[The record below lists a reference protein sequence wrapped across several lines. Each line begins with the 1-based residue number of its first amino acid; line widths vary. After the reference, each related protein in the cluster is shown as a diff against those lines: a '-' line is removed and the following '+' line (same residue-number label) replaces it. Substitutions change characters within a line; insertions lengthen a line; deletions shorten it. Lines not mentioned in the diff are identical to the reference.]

1 MDGGVVTDAE
11 AVEAMRRAAEL
22 CPQTPPSLG
31 WLRSFVAA
39 LHDLGYELTPSEVE
53 R

>member
-11 AVEAMRRAAEL
+11 AVEAMRRATKL
-22 CPQTPPSLG
+22 CPQAPPSLA

-39 LHDLGYELTPSEVE
+39 LHDLGYELTPSEKK